1 MTVRGAFSDASR
13 VQRVWRKAGVEG
25 ASKKRM
31 ILHLKCLTCFTS
43 WTQGSD
49 ERHKPNCPVMLERAC
64 EKAVGS

>member
-13 VQRVWRKAGVEG
+13 VQRVWRNTAPEG
-25 ASKKRM
+25 ARKHM

-49 ERHKPNCPVMLERAC
+49 ERHKPNCPVMLVRAC
-64 EKAVGS
+64 EKAVGI